1 MLPASTVIPVQEAQ
15 SLGVIG
21 LRWDNETLVIG
32 VADTLSPDDRTAVQQ
47 RVAQA
52 INAPVAALSMPLE
65 IIQET
70 QAIVYT
76 TFGQKIETAAIALS
90 SESDGPIADI
100 VNFVLDQAVR
110 LRASDIHIE
119 PNDKDLAIRIRVDGK
134 LEQLTRYPNSI
145 LAPLVSRLKVLAKI
159 NIVERRRPQ
168 DGQFTVSIGGRDVD
182 VRLAT
187 VATLHGEKA
196 TLRLLD
202 TKRPLMDLQALGMSR
217 NHFERLMTL
226 INSPYGLVVAAGPT
240 GSGKTTTLHSALHY
254 INTPDRNVTTIED
267 PVEYVVDGITHIPI
281 IEEIGVGFST
291 QLRAVLRQDP
301 DVIMVG
307 ETRDAET
314 ARISVQA
321 ALSGRLVLT
330 SLHAPDAVGVLYRLF
345 QMDIESHLVAASLRG
360 VVSQRLVR
368 RVCEFC
374 TSEYNATAAEKEI
387 LHQPSDKPLKLRK
400 GLGCTMCR
408 GTGYRDR
415 IGVYQIFEI
424 SERMREIISTR
435 PEPGELYAQA
445 VKEGLR
451 SLADE
456 AYDLVLA
463 GKTTMDEAFRL
474 ATSDE

>member
-1 MLPASTVIPVQEAQ
+1 MLPASTAIPIHDAQ
-15 SLGVIG
+15 ALRVVG
-21 LRWDNETLVIG
+21 LRWDDQTLIIG
-32 VADTLSPDDRTAVQQ
+32 VSDALSMDDRTAVQQ

-52 INAPVAALSMPLE
+52 VNAPVAALSMPIELIE
-65 IIQET
+65 ETIQ
-70 QAIVYT
+70 IVYT
-76 TFGQKIETAAIALS
+76 TFDQKLETAAIVLS
-90 SESDGPIADI
+90 SESEGPIADI

-119 PNDKDLAIRIRVDGK
+119 PNDKDVVIRIRVDGR
-134 LEQLTRYPNSI
+134 LEQLTRYPSSI

-168 DGQFTVSIGGRDVD
+168 DGQFTVAIGGRDVD

-217 NHFERLMTL
+217 NHFERLLTL
-226 INSPYGLVVAAGPT
+226 INSQYGLVVAAGPT

-307 ETRDAET
+307 ETRDSET

-345 QMDIESHLVAASLRG
+345 QMDVETHLVAASLRG

-374 TSEYNATAAEKEI
+374 TSEYNATSAEKEI
-387 LHQPSDKPLKLRK
+387 LGQPSEKVLKLRK

-424 SERMREIISTR
+424 SDKMREIISTR

-445 VKEGLR
+445 VREGLR
-451 SLADE
+451 SLSDE

-463 GKTTMDEAFRL
+463 GKTTLEEAFRL
-474 ATSDE
+474 ATTDE